1 MHSFGG
7 LLACRCCLG
16 FVEAAYFVRSLSLIP
31 PLPPLD
37 PFADPAG
44 PAAGM
49 PILSELLV
57 HAQGARCPH
66 HVPVHWLAHLGR
78 LFGPDRRR
86 HHGEPRR
93 RPGPARVAVAVAA
106 VFVLPNFPRTTPWL
120 SEQEVAMAVWRL
132 EHDIGQD
139 DWVSSEEQTFLQG
152 FKAAVKDVKTWVLV
166 SFIGLVIQVSSYW

>member
-1 MHSFGG
+1 MIHLLT
-7 LLACRCCLG
+7 LLARQPGCLYYLSCWYTRKELG
-16 FVEAAYFVRSLSLIP
+16 VRTTYLYIGSPISGAFSGLI
-31 PLPPLD
+31 
-37 PFADPAG
+37 
-44 PAAGM
+44 AAG
-49 PILSELLV
+49 ITGSLD
-57 HAQGARCPH
+57 GARGLRAWR
-66 HVPVHWLAHLGR
+66 WLFLIEGAVT
-78 LFGPDRRR
+78 
-86 HHGEPRR
+86 
-93 RPGPARVAVAVAA
+93 VAVAVAA